1 MPQPEHLERIVL
13 TVPATALE
21 AFEAALGC
29 CCRTVGFFLNEA
41 TNTWVVEGLREIDG
55 SDGDL
60 VTALIL
66 AEAASGITPEIERIR
81 VPAGGWL
88 ARSYQGFPEQKI
100 GDRFAIRGTH
110 IKDKKPA
117 GRHSIT
123 VDAGLAFGTG
133 EHGSTRGCLLALE
146 MMAKRRRPLNIL
158 DLGTGSG
165 VLGIAGVKIWGR
177 PVLAT
182 DIDARA
188 VRVATANAALNGT
201 ARLFRARRADGW
213 LSPVLRRHAPYDLVF
228 ANILARPLTAMAHQL
243 AAKLAP
249 GGIAILAGLL
259 DRQARWVLSAHRR
272 HGLVLKSRIDDGEWT
287 TLILEKPMRAP
298 VMRAPT
304 MPTTA
309 KTRIDPP
316 FA

>member
-1 MPQPEHLERIVL
+1 MPQVEQLERIIL
-13 TVPATALE
+13 TVPAVALE

-29 CCRTVGFFLNEA
+29 CCRTVGFFLDEK

-66 AEAASGITPEIERIR
+66 AEAASGISPAIERIR

-100 GDRFAIRGTH
+100 GQRFAIRGTH
-110 IKDKKPA
+110 IKTGKPA
-117 GRHSIT
+117 GRHVIT

-146 MMAKRRRPLNIL
+146 RTAKRRQPLRIL

-165 VLGIAGVKIWGR
+165 ILGIAAAKTWGR
-177 PVLAT
+177 RVLAT
-182 DIDARA
+182 DIDTRA
-188 VRVATANAALNGT
+188 VRVAATNAAING
-201 ARLFRARRADGW
+201 AAPLFRARQADGW
-213 LSPVLRRHAPYDLVF
+213 LSPTLRRHAPYDLVF
-228 ANILARPLTAMAHQL
+228 ANILARPLAAMAHQL

-249 GGIAILAGLL
+249 GGTAILAGLL
-259 DRQARWVLSAHRR
+259 DRQANWVLSAHRR
-272 HGLVLKSRIDDGEWT
+272 HGLVLKQRINDGEWT
-287 TLILEKPMRAP
+287 TLILEKPIRAG
-298 VMRAPT
+298 VRG
-304 MPTTA
+304 
-309 KTRIDPP
+309 
-316 FA
+316 F

>member
-1 MPQPEHLERIVL
+1 MALPARVEQLERVVL

-21 AFEAALGC
+21 AFEAALGS
-29 CCRTVGFFLNEA
+29 CCRTVGFFLDER
-41 TNTWVVEGLREIDG
+41 TNSWVVEGLREIDG

-60 VTALIL
+60 MTALIL
-66 AEAASGITPEIERIR
+66 AEAASGITAEMERMV

-88 ARSYQGFPEQKI
+88 ARSYEGFPEQQI
-100 GDRFAIRGTH
+100 GERFAIRGTH
-110 IKDKKPA
+110 IKAKQPP
-117 GRHSIT
+117 GRVNIT

-146 MMAKRRRPLNIL
+146 RIAKRRRPLRIL

-165 VLGIAGVKIWGR
+165 VLGIAGAKIWGR

-188 VRVATANAALNGT
+188 VRVAAANAALNGT
-201 ARLFRARRADGW
+201 ARLFRAKRADGW
-213 LSPVLRRHAPYDLVF
+213 SSPVLRRHAPYDLVF
-228 ANILARPLTAMAHQL
+228 ANILARPLAAMAHQL

-259 DRQARWVLSAHRR
+259 DRQARWVMSAHRR
-272 HGLVLKSRIDDGEWT
+272 HGLVLKARIHDGEWT
-287 TLILEKPMRAP
+287 TLILEKPVRG
-298 VMRAPT
+298 RG
-304 MPTTA
+304 
-309 KTRIDPP
+309 
-316 FA
+316 

>member
-1 MPQPEHLERIVL
+1 MPHAEQLERIIL

-29 CCRTVGFFLNEA
+29 CCRTVGFFLDEA

-66 AEAASGITPEIERIR
+66 AEAASGITPDIERVR

-88 ARSYQGFPEQKI
+88 ARSYQGFPEQMI
-100 GDRFAIRGTH
+100 GERFAIRGSH
-110 IKDKKPA
+110 IKGRKPA

-146 MMAKRRRPLNIL
+146 QTAKRRRPLNIL

-165 VLGIAGVKIWGR
+165 VLGIAAVKIWGR

-213 LSPVLRRHAPYDLVF
+213 MSPVLRRHAPYDLVF
-228 ANILARPLTAMAHQL
+228 ANILARPLAAMAHQL

-249 GGIAILAGLL
+249 GGTAILAGLL
-259 DRQARWVLSAHRR
+259 DRQSRWVLSAHRR
-272 HGLVLKSRIDDGEWT
+272 HGLVLKARINDGDWT
-287 TLILEKPMRAP
+287 TLILEKPIRRA
-298 VMRAPT
+298 
-304 MPTTA
+304 A
-309 KTRIDPP
+309 KTRETTPSS
-316 FA
+316 